1 MSVYFKH
8 NPAVFAVDKYYQ
20 IMMPCEK
27 SCFLFVKIA
36 DKIYYDESNGIMCS
50 RNKIHKVEV
59 PACELEKAGEYTV
72 CIRPIIVRKAY
83 FSRTRKVVEKTYNFY
98 PVPENNVRAYHI
110 ADAHNNI
117 EEPVKAAEAF
127 GDIDFLIL
135 NGDVIED
142 SSNPA
147 NFMNIYEISSRLTK
161 GEKPVIFSRGNHDL
175 RGNYAEKF
183 AEYTPS
189 HLGNTYY
196 TFRLGNIWGILLD
209 CGEDKTDDHPEY
221 GFSVACHVFRERQTA
236 FLKKVIDNKENEYEA
251 EGIKH
256 KLIISH
262 NAFVHRYQPPFDIE
276 QDIFAEWTRLLREN
290 VKPGVMICGHA
301 HELNIYYPEN
311 SEWNTNGS
319 VCPVVI
325 GSAIEKKKPVYFA
338 GCGYIFNDKGIEIVF
353 TDSNGEMLRKEQL
366 HIGNKSS

>member
-1 MSVYFKH
+1 M
-8 NPAVFAVDKYYQ
+8 
-20 IMMPCEK
+20 
-27 SCFLFVKIA
+27 
-36 DKIYYDESNGIMCS
+36 
-50 RNKIHKVEV
+50 
-59 PACELEKAGEYTV
+59 PACELEKAREYTV

-98 PVPENNVRAYHI
+98 PVPEDNVRAYHI

-175 RGNYAEKF
+175 RGNFAEKF
-183 AEYTPS
+183 AEYTPT

-196 TFRLGNIWGILLD
+196 SFRLGNIWGILLD
-209 CGEDKTDDHPEY
+209 CGEDKNDDHPEY
-221 GFSVACHVFRERQTA
+221 GFSVACHVFRERQTD
-236 FLKKVIDNKENEYEA
+236 FLKKVIDNSENEYEA

-256 KLIISH
+256 KLVISH
-262 NAFVHRYQPPFDIE
+262 NAFVHRYSPPFDIE
-276 QDIFAEWTRLLREN
+276 QDTFAEWTRLLREN
-290 VKPGVMICGHA
+290 VKPRVMVCGHA

-338 GCGYIFNDKGIEIVF
+338 GCGYFFNDENIEIVF
-353 TDSNGEMLRKEQL
+353 TDSNGETLRKEQL
-366 HIGNKSS
+366 HLESKTS